1 MWGYEVPSDADPVLW
16 FKLLLLREEDLE
28 EDLRQSDYY
37 IRAKRKLRELNKTP
51 TDIIADYL
59 RALWQHTLNTIHKSR
74 SKFVIAA
81 LAFHVVITV
90 PAIWKDY
97 ARTSMQEAAAKAG
110 ILDHRSAGPTTL
122 SFVPEPEA
130 AGLVTL
136 CEYGEM
142 LKTDDVYVIC
152 DAGGGTV
159 VSSIIAYFAL
169 ALVTSPLSFN

>member
-97 ARTSMQEAAAKAG
+97 ARTSMQ
-110 ILDHRSAGPTTL
+110 R
-122 SFVPEPEA
+122 
-130 AGLVTL
+130 
-136 CEYGEM
+136 
-142 LKTDDVYVIC
+142 
-152 DAGGGTV
+152 GGC
-159 VSSIIAYFAL
+159 
-169 ALVTSPLSFN
+169 